1 MIPTMPQIDPDS
13 LPGGD
18 GHASHEPPAGPPR
31 KKPLVP
37 PHIAWPAFVI
47 ALLLLG
53 IGSAF
58 EALFAARSDG
68 GAQIVENYYDEAL
81 GYDETRAAQ
90 AASDALG
97 WGAAV
102 SVEACE
108 GGLCPVEVVVR
119 DRDGA
124 PVDGLVGVVRA
135 SRPQD
140 ATAAAR
146 LPLAPTETPG
156 VYRQMMPIAQAGLW
170 DFAID
175 AQRGGDRF
183 LTTVR
188 YDLTP

>member
-1 MIPTMPQIDPDS
+1 MPVSDYP
-13 LPGGD
+13 LNGNG
-18 GHASHEPPAGPPR
+18 SHNGTGADDAQKPR

-68 GAQIVENYYDEAL
+68 GAKIVENYYDEAL
-81 GYDETRAAQ
+81 GYDERRAAQ

-97 WGAAV
+97 WTADV
-102 SVEACE
+102 SVGACE

-119 DRDGA
+119 DRGGA
-124 PVDGLVGVVRA
+124 PVEDLTGIVRA

-146 LPLAPTETPG
+146 LPLSPSDSPG
-156 VYRQMMPIAQAGLW
+156 VYRQMMPVSAAGLW

-175 AQRGGDRF
+175 AQRGDDRF

-188 YDLTP
+188 VEFTP